1 MSDPRE
7 TAPETVSGEPLDTDP
22 VEDEPTTEKRDDDA
36 SDVGDILP
44 DPPGDPAD
52 WSDTVTEDPERR

>member
-22 VEDEPTTEKRDDDA
+22 VEDETATDQPDE
-36 SDVGDILP
+36 VGDILP

-52 WSDTVTEDPERR
+52 WSDSVMEDPERR